1 MHPNLFLRTFW
12 QMELKPQIFVAM
24 SFAPQYQE
32 RYTNVIEPAIQA
44 LSIGNVPLKAY
55 RVDISKSGDSILTD
69 IMDGIAHSR
78 MILADVS
85 IIGKDSVSG
94 RSYRNG
100 NVMYEVGLALA
111 ARQPQDVLL
120 VRDDKDD
127 FLFDV
132 STVPHKHIDFTNV
145 AIAAKELQTELIERL
160 RQQSF
165 VNDARVQMAIAALSA
180 AEVAALKKAAAYP
193 PTTVWGPKDLG
204 TVDFFDMQSTP
215 RLLDKGIIRVVGEIA
230 GHGPAYHWTSL
241 GQTVAK
247 IVAGGL
253 TKFQPDPDFGKN
265 TDGASPPGPE
275 STRASEE
282 TGTPEKPQAGNPEH
296 PK

>member
-32 RYTNVIEPAIQA
+32 RYTKVIEPAIQA
-44 LSIGNVPLKAY
+44 ISVGNVKLKAC

-69 IMDGIAHSR
+69 IMDGVAHSR

-85 IIGKDSVSG
+85 IIGKDSVSC

-132 STVPHKHIDFTNV
+132 STIPHKHIDFTNIAV
-145 AIAAKELQTELIERL
+145 AKKELNTELIERL
-160 RQQSF
+160 RQQNF
-165 VNDARVQMAIAALSA
+165 LNDARVQMAIAGLSA

-193 PTTVWGPKDLG
+193 PTTVWGPKDTG
-204 TVDFFDMQSTP
+204 AVDFFDMQSTP
-215 RLLDKGIIRVVGEIA
+215 RLLDKGLIRVVGEFE
-230 GHGPAYHWTSL
+230 GGGPAYHWTPL
-241 GQTVAK
+241 GLIVGK
-247 IVAGGL
+247 IVAGAL
-253 TKFQPDPDFGKN
+253 TKFQMDPDFDKKIG
-265 TDGASPPGPE
+265 GASPAAPE

-282 TGTPEKPQAGNPEH
+282 TGKPEKHDPGNPEQS
-296 PK
+296 K

>member
-32 RYTNVIEPAIQA
+32 RYTKVIEPAIQA
-44 LSIGNVPLKAY
+44 ITVGNVPLRAH

-69 IMDGIAHSR
+69 IMEGIAHSR

-85 IIGKDSVSG
+85 IIGKDSVTG

-132 STVPHKHIDFTNV
+132 STIPHKHIDFTNIAV
-145 AIAAKELQTELIERL
+145 ARKELNTELMERL
-160 RQQSF
+160 RQQNF
-165 VNDARVQMAIAALSA
+165 LNDARVQMAIAALSA

-193 PTTVWGPKDLG
+193 PTTVWGPKNTG
-204 TVDFFDMQSTP
+204 SVDFFEMQSTP
-215 RLLDKGIIRVVGEIA
+215 RLLDKGIIRVVGEFA
-230 GHGPAYHWTSL
+230 GGGPAYHWTPL

-247 IVAGGL
+247 LVAGAL
-253 TKFQPDPDFGKN
+253 TKFQMDPDFDKKIG
-265 TDGASPPGPE
+265 GASPGAPE
-275 STRASEE
+275 PAKASEG
-282 TGTPEKPQAGNPEH
+282 TGAPEERKVGDTEH
-296 PK
+296 PI

>member
-1 MHPNLFLRTFW
+1 
-12 QMELKPQIFVAM
+12 M

-32 RYTNVIEPAIQA
+32 RYTKVIEPAIQA
-44 LSIGNVPLKAY
+44 ITVGNVPLRAH

-69 IMDGIAHSR
+69 IMEGIAHSR

-85 IIGKDSVSG
+85 IIGKDSVTG

-132 STVPHKHIDFTNV
+132 STIPHKHIDFTNIAV
-145 AIAAKELQTELIERL
+145 ARKELNTELMERL
-160 RQQSF
+160 RQQNF
-165 VNDARVQMAIAALSA
+165 LNDARVQMAIAALSA
-180 AEVAALKKAAAYP
+180 AEVAALKKAAALP
-193 PTTVWGPKDLG
+193 PGTLWGPKDSG

-215 RLLDKGIIRVVGEIA
+215 RLLDKGIIRVVGEFD
-230 GHGPAYHWTSL
+230 GGGPAYHWTPL
-241 GQTVAK
+241 GQ
-247 IVAGGL
+247 IVANLVATRL
-253 TKFQPDPDFGKN
+253 TKFKADQDSEKKTEIAN
-265 TDGASPPGPE
+265 PPGLE
-275 STRASEE
+275 SAGASEE
-282 TGTPEKPQAGNPEH
+282 TGKPEKQEPGNPEQS
-296 PK
+296 K